1 MLKCPAMARR
11 SFNIFSLAFLD
22 VMACGLGATILF
34 LMIISAQVRL
44 KAERAS
50 EELLAEAGSLEQQV
64 QDARSNLTRL
74 QASPVS
80 SPEADA
86 AQVEKLRSQIAEMRE
101 KVAAQPGD
109 SIAQKES
116 PEQLRA
122 DIQRLEEGL
131 GRLTASQQKPG
142 SGARV
147 RSFVGDGNRQY
158 LTGMQMGGKRVVIL
172 VDASASMLART
183 YVNVVRYRAM
193 PDARRRTAP
202 KWRQVVAAVDWLTT
216 QIEPG
221 TRFQIYVFN
230 EEAHSV
236 VSGSDGS
243 WLEAGAAGT
252 LEKAVGELR
261 KIMPDKGTSLV
272 NAFAALQQLKPAP
285 DNIYL
290 LTDGLPTQGKQA
302 PGGVTQVKPAQRAA
316 FFNQAVRE
324 LPARAPVN
332 VLLFPMDGDPDA
344 AGFFWRLAIASK
356 GSFLTPSRDW
366 P

>member
-1 MLKCPAMARR
+1 MARR
-11 SFNIFSLAFLD
+11 SFDIFSLSFLD

-34 LMIISAQVRL
+34 LVIVSAQVRL
-44 KAERAS
+44 KSERAS
-50 EELLAEAGSLEQQV
+50 AELLAEAGSLEQQL
-64 QDARSNLTRL
+64 QDARSNLARL

-80 SPEADA
+80 SPELAA
-86 AQVEKLRSQIAEMRE
+86 AQIEKLRLQIAEMRA

-131 GRLTASQQKPG
+131 GRLTASQQKSG

-183 YVNVVRYRAM
+183 FVNVVRYRAM
-193 PDARRRTAP
+193 PDDRKRQAP
-202 KWRQVVAAVDWLTT
+202 KWRQVVATVDWLTT
-216 QIEPG
+216 QIAPG
-221 TRFQIYVFN
+221 TQFQIYVFN
-230 EEAHSV
+230 EQAHSV
-236 VSGSDGS
+236 VSGSDGT

-252 LEKAVGELR
+252 LEQAVSELR
-261 KIMPDKGTSLV
+261 KVVPDKGTSLV
-272 NAFAALQQLKPAP
+272 NAFTALQQLNPAP

-302 PGGVTQVKPAQRAA
+302 PGGVTQVKPAQRATL
-316 FFNQAVRE
+316 FNQAVRE
-324 LPARAPVN
+324 LPNRAPVN

>member
-1 MLKCPAMARR
+1 MARR
-11 SFNIFSLAFLD
+11 SFNIFSLSFLD

-34 LMIISAQVRL
+34 LVIISAQVRL
-44 KAERAS
+44 KADRAS
-50 EELLAEAGSLEQQV
+50 EELLGEAGSLEQQLKE
-64 QDARSNLTRL
+64 ARSSLERL

-80 SPEADA
+80 SPEDA
-86 AQVEKLRSQIAEMRE
+86 AARIEKLRSQIADMRE
-101 KVAAQPGD
+101 KVAAQSGD
-109 SIAQKES
+109 SVAQNES

-122 DIQRLEEGL
+122 DVQRLEEGL
-131 GRLTASQQKPG
+131 GRLTASQQK
-142 SGARV
+142 SGTGGRV
-147 RSFVGDGNRQY
+147 RSFTGDGNRQY

-193 PDARRRTAP
+193 PDERKRKAP

-216 QIEPG
+216 QFAPG
-221 TRFQIYVFN
+221 TRFQIYIFN

-236 VSGSDGS
+236 VAGSDGN
-243 WLEAGAAGT
+243 WLEAGAGGA
-252 LEKAVGELR
+252 LEQAVAELR
-261 KIMPDKGTSLV
+261 KVVPDKGTSLS
-272 NAFAALQQLKPAP
+272 NAFSALQQLKPAP

-290 LTDGLPTQGKQA
+290 LTDGLPTQAKQA
-302 PGGVTQVKPAQRAA
+302 PGGVTPVKPAQRAT

-324 LPARAPVN
+324 LPGRVPVN
-332 VLLFPMDGDPDA
+332 VLLYPMDGDPDA
-344 AGFFWRLAIASK
+344 AGFFWRLAIATK

>member
-1 MLKCPAMARR
+1 MARR
-11 SFNIFSLAFLD
+11 SFNVFSLSFLD

-50 EELLAEAGSLEQQV
+50 AELLAEAGSLEQEV
-64 QDARSNLTRL
+64 RDARSNLARL
-74 QASPVS
+74 QASPVP
-80 SPEADA
+80 SPEQAA
-86 AQVEKLRSQIAEMRE
+86 AQIEKLRQQIADMRA
-101 KVAAQPGD
+101 KVAAQPAD
-109 SIAQKES
+109 SVAETES

-122 DIQRLEEGL
+122 DVQRLEEGL
-131 GRLTASQQKPG
+131 SRLSASQQKSG

-147 RSFVGDGNRQY
+147 RSFTGDGNRQY

-172 VDASASMLART
+172 VDASSSMLART

-193 PDARRRTAP
+193 PDARKRKAP

-221 TRFQIYVFN
+221 ARFQVYVFN
-230 EEAHSV
+230 EQAQSV
-236 VSGSDGS
+236 IPGSDGD
-243 WLEAGAAGT
+243 WLEAGA
-252 LEKAVGELR
+252 LEQAVKELR
-261 KIMPDKGTSLV
+261 KVVPDKGTSLA
-272 NAFAALQQLKPAP
+272 NAFAALRELRPAP

-302 PGGVTQVKPAQRAA
+302 PGSVTQVKPAQRAS

-324 LPARAPVN
+324 LPDRVPVN
-332 VLLFPMDGDPDA
+332 VLLYPMDGDPDA
-344 AGFFWRLAIASK
+344 AGFFWRLAIATR

>member
-1 MLKCPAMARR
+1 MARR
-11 SFNIFSLAFLD
+11 SFNIFSLSFLD

-34 LMIISAQVRL
+34 LVIISAQVRL
-44 KAERAS
+44 KADRAS
-50 EELLAEAGSLEQQV
+50 EELLGEAGSLEQQLKE
-64 QDARSNLTRL
+64 ARSNLEHL
-74 QASPVS
+74 QASPVNA
-80 SPEADA
+80 PEDGA
-86 AQVEKLRSQIAEMRE
+86 AQIEKLRSQIADMRE
-101 KVAAQPGD
+101 KVAAQSGD
-109 SIAQKES
+109 SVAQKES

-122 DIQRLEEGL
+122 DVQRLEEGL
-131 GRLTASQQKPG
+131 GRLAASQQKSGTG
-142 SGARV
+142 SRV

-193 PDARRRTAP
+193 PEERKRKAP

-216 QIEPG
+216 QFAPG

-230 EEAHSV
+230 EEVHSV
-236 VSGSDGS
+236 VAGSDGN
-243 WLEAGAAGT
+243 WLETGATGT
-252 LEKAVGELR
+252 LEQAVAELR
-261 KIMPDKGTSLV
+261 KVVPDKGTSLS

-285 DNIYL
+285 DNVYL

-302 PGGVTQVKPAQRAA
+302 PGGVTQVKPAQRAT

-324 LPARAPVN
+324 LPARVPVN
-332 VLLFPMDGDPDA
+332 VLLYPMDGAPDA
-344 AGFFWRLAIASK
+344 AGFFWRLAIATK

>member
-1 MLKCPAMARR
+1 MARR
-11 SFNIFSLAFLD
+11 SFSIFSLSFLD

-34 LMIISAQVRL
+34 LVIISAQVRL

-50 EELLAEAGSLEQQV
+50 EELLAESGSLEQQLTE
-64 QDARSNLTRL
+64 ARSNLSRL

-80 SPEADA
+80 SPEDGA
-86 AQVEKLRSQIAEMRE
+86 AQIEKLRSQIAGMRE
-101 KVAAQPGD
+101 KVAAQSGD
-109 SIAQKES
+109 SVALKES

-131 GRLTASQQKPG
+131 GRLEASQQKSG
-142 SGARV
+142 SGSRV
-147 RSFVGDGNRQY
+147 RSFIGDGKRQY

-193 PDARRRTAP
+193 SDARKRKAP
-202 KWRQVVAAVDWLTT
+202 KWRQAVATVDWLTT

-236 VSGSDGS
+236 VPGSDGT
-243 WLEAGAAGT
+243 WLEAGAAGS
-252 LEKAVGELR
+252 LEQAVTELR
-261 KIMPDKGTSLV
+261 KIVPEKGTSLG

-302 PGGVTQVKPAQRAA
+302 PRDVTQVKPAQRAT
-316 FFNQAVRE
+316 FFNQAMRE
-324 LPARAPVN
+324 LPGRAPVN
-332 VLLFPMDGDPDA
+332 VLLFAMDGDPDA
-344 AGFFWRLAIASK
+344 AGFYWRLAIATK

>member
-1 MLKCPAMARR
+1 MARK
-11 SFNIFSLAFLD
+11 SFNVFSLSFLD

-50 EELLAEAGSLEQQV
+50 TELLAEAGSLEQAV
-64 QDARSNLTRL
+64 QDAQDNLARL
-74 QASPVS
+74 QANTPESPVP
-80 SPEADA
+80 SPEQAA
-86 AQVEKLRSQIAEMRE
+86 AQIEKLRQQIAEMRA
-101 KVAAQPGD
+101 KVADQSGD
-109 SIAQKES
+109 SLAEKES

-131 GRLTASQQKPG
+131 SRLGASQQAAG
-142 SGARV
+142 SGSRV
-147 RSFVGDGNRQY
+147 RSFTGDGNRQY

-172 VDASASMLART
+172 VDASASMLAGT

-193 PDARRRTAP
+193 PDARKRKAP

-216 QIEPG
+216 QIEPAS
-221 TRFQIYVFN
+221 RFQIYVFN
-230 EEAHSV
+230 EQTRSV
-236 VSGSDGS
+236 VPGSDGD
-243 WLEAGAAGT
+243 WLEASAAGT
-252 LEKAVGELR
+252 LEQAMKELR
-261 KIMPDKGTSLV
+261 KVVPEKGTSLA
-272 NAFAALQQLKPAP
+272 NAFSALQQLKPAP

-302 PGGVTQVKPAQRAA
+302 PGGVTTVKPAQRAS

-324 LPARAPVN
+324 LPGRAPVN
-332 VLLFPMDGDPDA
+332 VLLYPMDGDPDA
-344 AGFFWRLAIASK
+344 AGFFWRLAIATK

>member
-1 MLKCPAMARR
+1 MARK
-11 SFNIFSLAFLD
+11 SFNVFSLSFLD

-50 EELLAEAGSLEQQV
+50 EDLLAEAGSMEQQV
-64 QDARSNLTRL
+64 QDARSNLARL
-74 QASPVS
+74 QASPVP
-80 SPEADA
+80 SPEQAA
-86 AQVEKLRSQIAEMRE
+86 AQIERLRQQIADMRA
-101 KVAAQPGD
+101 KVAEQSGD
-109 SIAQKES
+109 SLAEKES

-131 GRLTASQQKPG
+131 SRLGASQQESG
-142 SGARV
+142 SGSRV
-147 RSFVGDGNRQY
+147 RSFTGDGNRQY

-172 VDASASMLART
+172 VDASASMLAGT

-193 PDARRRTAP
+193 PDARKLTAP
-202 KWRQVVAAVDWLTT
+202 KWRKVVAAVDWLST

-221 TRFQIYVFN
+221 SRFQIYVFN
-230 EEAHSV
+230 EQARSV
-236 VSGSDGS
+236 VAGSDGT

-252 LEKAVGELR
+252 LEQAVKALR
-261 KIMPDKGTSLV
+261 SVVPEKGTSLG
-272 NAFAALQQLKPAP
+272 NAFSALQQLKPAP

-302 PGGVTQVKPAQRAA
+302 PGGVTQVKPAQRAT

-324 LPARAPVN
+324 LPGRAPVN
-332 VLLFPMDGDPDA
+332 VLLYPMDGDPDA
-344 AGFFWRLAIASK
+344 AGFFWRLAIATK

>member
-1 MLKCPAMARR
+1 MARR
-11 SFNIFSLAFLD
+11 SFNVFSLSFLD

-50 EELLAEAGSLEQQV
+50 AELLAEAVSLEQEV
-64 QDARSNLTRL
+64 RDARSNLARL
-74 QASPVS
+74 QASPVP
-80 SPEADA
+80 SPEQAA
-86 AQVEKLRSQIAEMRE
+86 AQIERLRLQIADIRA
-101 KVAAQPGD
+101 KVAAQPAD
-109 SIAQKES
+109 SVAEKES

-122 DIQRLEEGL
+122 DVQRLEEGL
-131 GRLTASQQKPG
+131 SRLSASQQKPG

-147 RSFVGDGNRQY
+147 RSFTGDGNRQY

-172 VDASASMLART
+172 VDASSSMLART

-193 PDARRRTAP
+193 PDARKRNAP

-221 TRFQIYVFN
+221 ARFQVYVFN
-230 EEAHSV
+230 EQAHSV

-252 LEKAVGELR
+252 LENAVSELR
-261 KIMPDKGTSLV
+261 KVIPDKGTSLG

-302 PGGVTQVKPAQRAA
+302 PGGVTQVKPAQRAG

-324 LPARAPVN
+324 LPDRVPVN
-332 VLLFPMDGDPDA
+332 VLLYPMDGDPDA
-344 AGFFWRLAIASK
+344 AGFFWRLAIATR

>member
-1 MLKCPAMARR
+1 MARR
-11 SFNIFSLAFLD
+11 TFNVFSLSFLD

-50 EELLAEAGSLEQQV
+50 EELLAEAGSLELAV
-64 QDARSNLTRL
+64 QEARSNLARL
-74 QASPVS
+74 QASPVP
-80 SPEADA
+80 SPEQAA
-86 AQVEKLRSQIAEMRE
+86 AQIERLRQQIADMRA
-101 KVAAQPGD
+101 KVAAQPAD
-109 SIAQKES
+109 SVAQKES

-131 GRLTASQQKPG
+131 SRLGASQQKSG

-147 RSFVGDGNRQY
+147 RSFTGDGNRQY

-172 VDASASMLART
+172 VDASASMLAGT

-193 PDARRRTAP
+193 PDARKRKAP
-202 KWRQVVAAVDWLTT
+202 KWRKVVAAVDWLST
-216 QIEPG
+216 QIDPDS
-221 TRFQIYVFN
+221 RFQVYVFN
-230 EEAHSV
+230 EQARSV
-236 VSGSDGS
+236 VAGSDGK
-243 WLEAGAAGT
+243 WLEAGT
-252 LEKAVGELR
+252 LEQAMQELR
-261 KIMPDKGTSLV
+261 KVVPEKGSSLA
-272 NAFAALQQLKPAP
+272 NAFSALQQLQPAP

-302 PGGVTQVKPAQRAA
+302 PGEVVQVKPAQRAA

-324 LPARAPVN
+324 LPGRAPVN
-332 VLLFPMDGDPDA
+332 VLLYPMDGDPDA
-344 AGFFWRLAIASK
+344 AGFFWRLAIATR